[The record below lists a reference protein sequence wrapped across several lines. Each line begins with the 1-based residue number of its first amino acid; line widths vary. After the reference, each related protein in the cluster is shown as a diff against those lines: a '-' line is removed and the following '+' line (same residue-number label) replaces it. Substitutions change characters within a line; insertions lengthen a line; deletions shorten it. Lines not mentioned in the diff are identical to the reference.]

1 MYNIRIHATFSTW
14 KRMIVFIIALGAS
27 LFASCLL
34 QKLSK
39 VADDEEEVE
48 LSLALEQNSS

>member
-1 MYNIRIHATFSTW
+1 
-14 KRMIVFIIALGAS
+14 MIVFIFALGAS